1 MPQVVKS
8 VTMEQAAKAAS
19 EALSPI
25 LNKQTA
31 SNAPAATGAAADY
44 YNDAINSLK
53 ADTTEATKSAD
64 QYLGKANDFLT
75 GYTDKANAVLQPF
88 VDASKGALGSLQ
100 KFLGLSGSSGEVQAQ
115 LEATPGYQFA
125 KEQGLKATQR
135 AMSAAGLGGS
145 GNAVTAAADYASGL
159 AQQTYQSQIGN
170 LMGLIQATP
179 TAAMQQSQNFMQT
192 GQTGSGN
199 IMQTGGVVANLLGQA
214 AQSKFGMLS
223 NRAQSAYSAQLQN
236 WGANQA
242 ALRDSVTSAAGAAL
256 GQTMSAMGSPS
267 FIGTRN
273 VSGGVVVPGS
283 RRPPMSYD
291 VYDYSRAL

>member
-1 MPQVVKS
+1 MAQVVKS
-8 VTMEQAAKAAS
+8 VTMEQATKAAT
-19 EALSPI
+19 EALSPV
-25 LNKQTA
+25 LNKQTGGT
-31 SNAPAATGAAADY
+31 APAATGAAADY
-44 YNDAINSLK
+44 YNDAINTLNSDTK
-53 ADTTEATKSAD
+53 AATKSAD
-64 QYLGKANDFLT
+64 SYLGKANDFLA
-75 GYTDKANAVLQPF
+75 GYTDQANAVLQPF

-100 KFLGLSGSSGEVQAQ
+100 KFLGLSGTSGEVQAQ

-199 IMQTGGVVANLLGQA
+199 IMQTGGLVANLLGQA

-236 WGANQA
+236 WGANQG

-256 GQTMSAMGSPS
+256 GQTLSAMGNPS
-267 FIGTRN
+267 AIETRTL
-273 VSGGVVVPGS
+273 SGGLAVPGA
-283 RRPPMSYD
+283 RMPPMSY
-291 VYDYSRAL
+291 VKYDYTRGL